1 MRSTMYNVPCTNDM
15 LKQTHLPFALTLMPF
30 AQLGEKEVSF
40 MFLVVPFY
48 VAKIY
53 SGAILR
59 VQIIKNR
66 IL

>member
-1 MRSTMYNVPCTNDM
+1 M

-40 MFLVVPFY
+40 MFLVVPYY